1 MSAKLSR
8 SWSFFSGRRT
18 QNNNDYLNQ
27 DYQQQQS
34 ATGGTPT
41 SRVNLQQRFNQQEEK
56 ECGSSSSSSIA
67 RTAAVG
73 WRQGPLPSPPTHQ
86 HHHGYTSSPSSFS
99 SSPHLLHDVAYCLQQ
114 HPYLSLLHDIIL
126 LYPSM
131 HELNVNPY
139 QSVWCEGDER
149 RTGKRCNPTH
159 LCTFH
164 LAL

>member
-41 SRVNLQQRFNQQEEK
+41 SRVNLQQRFSQQEK

-86 HHHGYTSSPSSFS
+86 HHHGYTSSPSSSS

-149 RTGKRCNPTH
+149 RRTGKRCNPTH